1 MRESCERGLHF
12 VVTGSGSPQRHNRQW
27 IVTGSGSPQRHNRQW
42 IATATQQA
50 VDRHKQWTATA
61 TQQAADRCLQIP
73 RREILRQSKKLA
85 EHVVGKEQKV

>member
-1 MRESCERGLHF
+1 MNERVLRAR
-12 VVTGSGSPQRHNRQW
+12 TTLRRHKQW
-27 IVTGSGSPQRHNRQW
+27 IATATNKQWIATATNRQW

-61 TQQAADRCLQIP
+61 AQQAADRCLQIP

>member
-1 MRESCERGLHF
+1 MNERVLRAR
-12 VVTGSGSPQRHNRQW
+12 TTLRRHKQW
-27 IVTGSGSPQRHNRQW
+27 IATATNRQW

-61 TQQAADRCLQIP
+61 AQQAADRCLQIP

>member
-12 VVTGSGSPQRHNRQW
+12 V
-27 IVTGSGSPQRHNRQW
+27 VTGSGSPQRHNRQW

>member
-1 MRESCERGLHF
+1 MNERVLRARN
-12 VVTGSGSPQRHNRQW
+12 TLRRHK
-27 IVTGSGSPQRHNRQW
+27 QW
-42 IATATQQA
+42 IATATN
-50 VDRHKQWTATA
+50 KQWIATA